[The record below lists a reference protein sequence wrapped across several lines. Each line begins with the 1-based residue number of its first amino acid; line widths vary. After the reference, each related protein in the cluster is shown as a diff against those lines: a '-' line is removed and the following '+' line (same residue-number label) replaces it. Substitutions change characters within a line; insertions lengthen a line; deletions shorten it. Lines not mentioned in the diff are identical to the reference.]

1 MRIDLNADLGE
12 SFGTWTLG
20 EDEAMLDLITSAN
33 VACGFHAGDARTLE
47 RTVAA
52 AAERGVAV
60 GAQVSYRDLAGFGR
74 RFIDV
79 DPADLEADVLYQLGA
94 LEAMCRVA
102 GTTVRYLKPHGA
114 LYHAVGRDA
123 GQARALVRALGRYD
137 AQLPLLHQAGSLVAR
152 LAEEAGTTV
161 VAEAF
166 ADRGYQPDGRLVPRG
181 ERGAVLHDPH
191 EVAGR
196 MVRLARDGV
205 VTAVDGSDVSV
216 PVASICTHGD
226 SPGAVAM
233 ARAVRDGLERAGVQI
248 APFVEE
254 PGKLGAASDR

>member
-20 EDEAMLDLITSAN
+20 DDDAMLDLVTSAN

-52 AAERGVAV
+52 AAARGVV
-60 GAQVSYRDLAGFGR
+60 IGAQVAYRDLAGFGR
-74 RFIDV
+74 RFVDV

-102 GTTVRYLKPHGA
+102 GTRVAYLKPHGA
-114 LYHAVGRDA
+114 LYHAVGRHE
-123 GQARALVRALGRYD
+123 GQARALLRAMSRYD
-137 AQLPLLHQAGSLVAR
+137 VSLPLLHQAGSLVSG
-152 LAEEAGTTV
+152 LAQEGGVQV

-166 ADRGYQPDGRLVPRG
+166 ADRGYLPDGTLVPRS
-181 ERGAVLHDPH
+181 EDGAVLHDPQA
-191 EVAGR
+191 VAAR
-196 MVRLARDGV
+196 MVRLVRDGLV
-205 VTAVDGSDVSV
+205 EAVDGSDVAV
-216 PVASICTHGD
+216 QVASICTHGD

-233 ARAVRDGLERAGVQI
+233 ARAVRSALEDDGFELAAFAG
-248 APFVEE
+248 
-254 PGKLGAASDR
+254 